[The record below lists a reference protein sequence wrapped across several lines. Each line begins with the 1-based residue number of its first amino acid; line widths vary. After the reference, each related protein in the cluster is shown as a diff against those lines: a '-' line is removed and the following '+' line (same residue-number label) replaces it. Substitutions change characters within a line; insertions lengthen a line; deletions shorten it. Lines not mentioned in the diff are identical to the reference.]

1 MLCKARLYRKTF
13 NFRMV
18 SCGNV
23 VMFQTGEQGI
33 QVGEDD
39 PVGEALVELQ
49 DGVQRELDKSI
60 REVERAHAERD
71 NVRHLLFMFL
81 Q

>member
-1 MLCKARLYRKTF
+1 
-13 NFRMV
+13 MV
-18 SCGNV
+18 SYGNV
-23 VMFQTGEQGI
+23 ALFQTGEQGI

-71 NVRHLLFMFL
+71 NVRYLFIFFG
-81 Q
+81 

>member
-1 MLCKARLYRKTF
+1 MSLLEDISF
-13 NFRMV
+13 
-18 SCGNV
+18 SL
-23 VMFQTGEQGI
+23 QTGEQGI

-71 NVRHLLFMFL
+71 NVRSC
-81 Q
+81 

>member
-1 MLCKARLYRKTF
+1 
-13 NFRMV
+13 MV
-18 SCGNV
+18 SYGNV
-23 VMFQTGEQGI
+23 ALFQTGDQGV

-71 NVRHLLFMFL
+71 NVCNLSLVL
-81 Q
+81 IQ

>member
-1 MLCKARLYRKTF
+1 
-13 NFRMV
+13 
-18 SCGNV
+18 
-23 VMFQTGEQGI
+23 MFQTGEQGI

-71 NVRHLLFMFL
+71 NVRHILFMFM
-81 Q
+81 